1 MADEIEHNMMYYG
14 ASPVLFEFAR
24 KLRMNETEA
33 EKYLWNH
40 LSKKKI
46 NGLRFRRQHPV
57 LYFIADFFCPKAK
70 LIIEVDGGVHKLP
83 SQFEYD
89 KNRDKELAAYG
100 LKVLRFTNDE
110 VFNNIEMVI
119 EKIMQAGENP

>member
-1 MADEIEHNMMYYG
+1 MTDEFEHTEMFYG
-14 ASPVLFEFAR
+14 ASPKLFEFAR
-24 KLRMNETEA
+24 NLRMNETEA
-33 EKYLWNH
+33 EKLLWAYI
-40 LSKKKI
+40 SKKKV

-83 SQFEYD
+83 SQYEYD

-100 LKVLRFTNDE
+100 LKVIRFTNDE
-110 VFNNIEMVI
+110 VFNDIDMVI
-119 EKIMQAGENP
+119 EKIIQASSKP